1 MNTLATTLCLI
12 TGIISTLFN
21 SGVVISA
28 AAVTDVASA
37 ASWSSSVHDVV
48 DHAKVGVDVA
58 SSEFAG
64 DGLTATA
71 TSDTTA
77 NTSSSNSNNIGNDP
91 YCPFFNEDNEAELSK
106 TLNIHIVPHTH
117 DDVGWLKTVDQYYY
131 GLNNT

>member
-1 MNTLATTLCLI
+1 M
-12 TGIISTLFN
+12 
-21 SGVVISA
+21 
-28 AAVTDVASA
+28 ASA
-37 ASWSSSVHDVV
+37 ASSSSSVHDEV
-48 DHAKVGVDVA
+48 DYAKVDVDVP

-64 DGLTATA
+64 YGLTATA
-71 TSDTTA
+71 TSDTTV
-77 NTSSSNSNNIGNDP
+77 NTSPSNSYDIGNDP